1 MDSKSAIS
9 FIVTLI
15 VTSLLASCGKTEVI
29 EVPFGV
35 PNEYIVLEANDNRA
49 TITLSSPSPWKAES
63 DAAWCKIFPTS
74 GSATSS
80 SGTSLTITV
89 EHNDG
94 FERSCHVTVTSQEGD
109 KTVIN
114 LSQKISSEGVVLEK
128 DIFRISG
135 ETTRLDIPF
144 RCSGNIQAQS
154 DAEWLR
160 HVSIGDGNVL
170 LEVEKHESLVN
181 RSGLVRLS
189 SSDGRHK
196 DIRIVQGDGFDDPVL
211 YEKLLES
218 YDTDKDGI
226 LTKSDLSLL
235 EEVTLNL
242 TGTFETPVTDLSGFG
257 CIPNLKVLQIIDY
270 SYPFQAPLKLRLNDL
285 KNLTLVDFGS
295 DMGWDSGITDM
306 EISGC
311 PKLQKIDFPKGRRL
325 ENCRITNNQS
335 LKYLR
340 LINGI
345 YSVDYTPIKHLVI
358 EGCEGLESL
367 TIGNATFQEEPTI
380 GSMPNLRQ
388 IDIGTGTSVYGLRC
402 LDLSES
408 VVLEKVEAHS
418 TDLEYI
424 LISHSLG
431 TNVTI
436 NTSNKVTILY
446 K

>member
-1 MDSKSAIS
+1 MDSRSTIS
-9 FIVTLI
+9 IIVTLI
-15 VTSLLASCGKTEVI
+15 VASLLASCGKTEVI

-35 PNEYIVLEANDNRA
+35 PNEYLVLEASDNRA
-49 TITLSSPSPWKAES
+49 SVTLSSPSPWKAES
-63 DAAWCKIFPTS
+63 DVSWCKIFPS
-74 GSATSS
+74 GGSATAS
-80 SGTSLTITV
+80 SGTSLTIVV
-89 EHNDG
+89 ERNDS
-94 FERSCHVTVTSQEGD
+94 FERSCHVTVTSEDGNR
-109 KTVIN
+109 TVIN
-114 LSQKISSEGVVLEK
+114 VSQKVSGEGIVLEK
-128 DIFRISG
+128 DVFRISG
-135 ETTRLDIPF
+135 ETTRLEIPF

-160 HVSIGDGNVL
+160 HVSISDGKVV

-181 RSGLVRLS
+181 RSDLVRLS
-189 SSDGRHK
+189 SSDGRQK

-211 YEKLLES
+211 YEILLES

-257 CIPNLKVLQIIDY
+257 CIPNLKVLNIIDF
-270 SYPFQAPLKLRLNDL
+270 SYPFQNPLKLKLNDL

-295 DMGWDSGITDM
+295 DIGWDSGITDI

-311 PKLQKIDFPKGRRL
+311 PKLQKIDFPNGRRL
-325 ENCRITNNQS
+325 ENCHITNNPS

-340 LINGI
+340 LINGY

-367 TIGNATFQEEPTI
+367 TIGNATFQEEPVI

-388 IDIGTGTSVYGLRC
+388 VDIGSGTSVYGLRC

-408 VVLEKVEAHS
+408 VVLEKVEAHA
-418 TDLEYI
+418 TGLEYI
-424 LISHSLG
+424 LIPHSLG
-431 TNVTI
+431 TRVTI
-436 NTSNKVTILY
+436 NTSDKVTILY
-446 K
+446 I

>member
-1 MDSKSAIS
+1 MDSRSTIS
-9 FIVTLI
+9 IIVTLI
-15 VTSLLASCGKTEVI
+15 VASLLASCGKTEVI

-35 PNEYIVLEANDNRA
+35 PNEYIVLEASDNRA
-49 TITLSSPSPWKAES
+49 SVTLSSPSPWKAES
-63 DAAWCKIFPTS
+63 DVSWCKIFPS
-74 GSATSS
+74 GGSATAS
-80 SGTSLTITV
+80 SGTSLTIVV
-89 EHNDG
+89 ERNDS
-94 FERSCHVTVTSQEGD
+94 FERSCHVTVTSEDGNR
-109 KTVIN
+109 TVIN
-114 LSQKISSEGVVLEK
+114 VSQKVSGEGIVLEK
-128 DIFRISG
+128 DVFRISG
-135 ETTRLDIPF
+135 ETTRLEIPF

-160 HVSIGDGNVL
+160 HVSISDGKVV
-170 LEVEKHESLVN
+170 LEVEKHESLIN
-181 RSGLVRLS
+181 RSDLVRLS
-189 SSDGRHK
+189 SSDGRQK

-211 YEKLLES
+211 YEILLDS
-218 YDTDKDGI
+218 YDIDKDGI

-257 CIPNLKVLQIIDY
+257 CIPNLKVLNIIDF
-270 SYPFQAPLKLRLNDL
+270 SYPFQSPLKLKLNDL

-295 DMGWDSGITDM
+295 DIGWDSGITDI

-311 PKLQKIDFPKGRRL
+311 PKLQKIDFPNGRRL
-325 ENCRITNNQS
+325 ENCHITNNPS

-340 LINGI
+340 LINGY

-367 TIGNATFQEEPTI
+367 TIGNATFQEEPVI

-388 IDIGTGTSVYGLRC
+388 VDIGSGTSVYGLRC

-408 VVLEKVEAHS
+408 VVLEKVEAHA
-418 TDLEYI
+418 TGLEYI
-424 LISHSLG
+424 LIPHSLG
-431 TNVTI
+431 TRVTI
-436 NTSNKVTILY
+436 NTSDKVTILY

>member
-1 MDSKSAIS
+1 MDSRSTIS
-9 FIVTLI
+9 IIVTLI
-15 VTSLLASCGKTEVI
+15 VASLLASCGKTEVI

-35 PNEYIVLEANDNRA
+35 PNEYIVLEASDNRA
-49 TITLSSPSPWKAES
+49 SVTLSSPSPWKAES
-63 DAAWCKIFPTS
+63 DVSWCKIFPS
-74 GSATSS
+74 GGSATAS
-80 SGTSLTITV
+80 SGTSLTIVV
-89 EHNDG
+89 ERNDS
-94 FERSCHVTVTSQEGD
+94 FERSCHVTVTSEDGNR
-109 KTVIN
+109 TVIN
-114 LSQKISSEGVVLEK
+114 VSQKVSGEGIVLEK
-128 DIFRISG
+128 DVFRISG
-135 ETTRLDIPF
+135 ETTRLEIPF

-160 HVSIGDGNVL
+160 HVSISDGKVV

-181 RSGLVRLS
+181 RSDLVQLS
-189 SSDGRHK
+189 SSDGRQK

-211 YEKLLES
+211 YEILLES

-257 CIPNLKVLQIIDY
+257 CIPNLKVLNIIDF
-270 SYPFQAPLKLRLNDL
+270 SYPFQSPLKLKLNDL

-295 DMGWDSGITDM
+295 DIGWDSGITDI

-311 PKLQKIDFPKGRRL
+311 PKLQKIDFPNGRRL
-325 ENCRITNNQS
+325 ENCHITNNPS

-340 LINGI
+340 LINGY

-367 TIGNATFQEEPTI
+367 TIGNATFQEEPVI

-388 IDIGTGTSVYGLRC
+388 VDIGSGTSVYGLRC

-408 VVLEKVEAHS
+408 VVLEKVEAHA
-418 TDLEYI
+418 TGLEYI
-424 LISHSLG
+424 LIPHSLG
-431 TNVTI
+431 TRVTI
-436 NTSNKVTILY
+436 NTSDKVTILY

>member
-1 MDSKSAIS
+1 MDSRSTIS
-9 FIVTLI
+9 IFVTLI
-15 VTSLLASCGKTEVI
+15 VASLLASCGKTEVI

-35 PNEYIVLEANDNRA
+35 PNEYIVLEASENRA
-49 TITLSSPSPWKAES
+49 SVTLSSPSPWKAES
-63 DAAWCKIFPTS
+63 DVSWCKIFPS
-74 GSATSS
+74 GGSATAS
-80 SGTSLTITV
+80 SGTSLTIVV
-89 EHNDG
+89 ERNDS
-94 FERSCHVTVTSQEGD
+94 FERSCHVTVTSKDGNR
-109 KTVIN
+109 TVIN
-114 LSQKISSEGVVLEK
+114 VSQKVSGEGIVLEK
-128 DIFRISG
+128 DVFRISG
-135 ETTRLDIPF
+135 ETTRLEIPF

-160 HVSIGDGNVL
+160 HVSISDGKVV

-181 RSGLVRLS
+181 RSDLVRLS
-189 SSDGRHK
+189 SSDGRQK

-211 YEKLLES
+211 YEILLDS
-218 YDTDKDGI
+218 YDIDKDGI

-257 CIPNLKVLQIIDY
+257 CIPNLKVLNIIDF
-270 SYPFQAPLKLRLNDL
+270 SYPFQSPLKLKLNDL

-295 DMGWDSGITDM
+295 DIGWDSGITDI

-311 PKLQKIDFPKGRRL
+311 PKLQKIDFPNGRRL
-325 ENCRITNNQS
+325 ENCHITNNPS

-340 LINGI
+340 LINGY

-367 TIGNATFQEEPTI
+367 TIGNATFQEEPVI

-388 IDIGTGTSVYGLRC
+388 VDIGSGTSVYGLRC

-408 VVLEKVEAHS
+408 VVLEKVEAHA
-418 TDLEYI
+418 TGLEYI
-424 LISHSLG
+424 LIPHSLG
-431 TNVTI
+431 TRVTI
-436 NTSNKVTILY
+436 NTSDKVTILY